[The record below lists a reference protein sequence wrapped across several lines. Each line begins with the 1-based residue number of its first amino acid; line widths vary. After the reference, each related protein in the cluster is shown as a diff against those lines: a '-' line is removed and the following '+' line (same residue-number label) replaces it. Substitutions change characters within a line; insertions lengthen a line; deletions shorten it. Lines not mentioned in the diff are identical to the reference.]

1 MKVIQLKPI
10 SHLKN
15 LSPCQPGPL
24 FHFPFHSAI
33 SFQCWF
39 HSANCPGRQIK
50 CFLQRWM
57 WPIPSWLL
65 GRKSFDPPP
74 STHSLFYSHTFILT
88 PFFLHTFALSQSHTF
103 TLSLIHLKCVIP
115 VSFQFFTLSHFH
127 SVKHFQHFP
136 HFLTL
141 SLSHFHCFPLHIF
154 TLLPFYIFRHSL
166 FHTANWG
173 PMWTIL

>member
-1 MKVIQLKPI
+1 
-10 SHLKN
+10 
-15 LSPCQPGPL
+15 
-24 FHFPFHSAI
+24 
-33 SFQCWF
+33 
-39 HSANCPGRQIK
+39 
-50 CFLQRWM
+50 M

-115 VSFQFFTLSHFH
+115 LSFQFFTLSHFH

-141 SLSHFHCFPLHIF
+141 SLSHFHCFPLYIF
-154 TLLPFYIFRHSL
+154 TLLPFYISDIHSFTL
-166 FHTANWG
+166 QTGDQCG
-173 PMWTIL
+173 PFCNLIIAKIGLLVDLATKSV